1 MREVNLEVTGNKEHR
16 VGDTGGKAIN
26 GGWFVVSWDEKMQ
39 IIIPSI

>member
-26 GGWFVVSWDEKMQ
+26 GGAKVSDRC
-39 IIIPSI
+39 